1 VRWDDVGWLSSVM
14 TSLSSVLSYISGYM
28 NYLCCHVLVAV
39 WTVWYHTHK
48 EHIWNVCVIS
58 RVCLS
63 NLVFMMY
70 IKEYVYTTLVVAMLG
85 KFWVSLK
92 LYDFLSQVEQ
102 TLCVY
107 HISEVV
113 YVRLKLWR

>member
-1 VRWDDVGWLSSVM
+1 
-14 TSLSSVLSYISGYM
+14 
-28 NYLCCHVLVAV
+28 
-39 WTVWYHTHK
+39 
-48 EHIWNVCVIS
+48 
-58 RVCLS
+58 
-63 NLVFMMY
+63 MMY

-113 YVRLKLWR
+113 YVRLKL